1 MTTIAQPAT
10 TDRFAIIHS
19 YPMWR
24 GIQLHS
30 LTEPMVYECKACG
43 EVQDS
48 AMVAFTAADTVICPA
63 CYSFLLG

>member
-1 MTTIAQPAT
+1 MTTMAQPST
-10 TDRFAIIHS
+10 TQRFTIIDS

-30 LTEPMVYECKACG
+30 LSEPSTYDCDACG
-43 EVQDS
+43 RRQDS
-48 AMVAFTAADTVICPA
+48 AMVAFSVADTVICPA